1 LLTVW
6 PAINVKAELVT
17 MFSVAPANPG
27 TFLDAVDA
35 PDAPDVA
42 DVAVAS
48 SGDVLL
54 LTRNPSVVTVFDSS
68 GQFVRQF
75 GADLLSAR
83 PHGIAVGFDDTVY
96 VVDELAHAVWCFTAD
111 GTHTATLGAP
121 NVHSDT
127 GYVHE
132 GSIYTKTL
140 SVTRAGAPFHRPT
153 AVAVSPNGERYVTD
167 GYGNAAVHRFA
178 ANGTFMHSF
187 GGPGSDPGQFRLPH
201 ALVVTA
207 NTQVVVADREND
219 RLQVFD
225 ATGTVLDVWND
236 VQRPCALGLDASGHV
251 YVGELTW
258 WPGDRSFRRGVNY
271 AQAPARISV
280 FTQDG
285 TLLHREVSGGDGTGE
300 GEFIAPH
307 GLAVTTDGSV
317 LLAEVAHSFC
327 VARGIEQPD
336 VNRFHRFRFGA

>member
-1 LLTVW
+1 MAT
-6 PAINVKAELVT
+6 
-17 MFSVAPANPG
+17 FSVAPLATG
-27 TFLDAVDA
+27 TFLDAREA
-35 PDAPDVA
+35 PGAPDVA
-42 DVAVAS
+42 DVAVAPN
-48 SGDVLL
+48 GDVLL
-54 LTRNPSVVTVFDSS
+54 LTRNPSVVTVFDVS

-75 GADLLSAR
+75 GAGLFSPR

-111 GTHTATLGAP
+111 GTHTATLGEP
-121 NVHSDT
+121 DTPSDT
-127 GYVHE
+127 GYAHE
-132 GSIYTKTL
+132 GSIYARTL
-140 SVTRAGAPFHRPT
+140 SIVRAGAPFHRPT
-153 AVAVSPNGERYVTD
+153 ALAVAPNGDRYVTD
-167 GYGNAAVHRFA
+167 GYGNAAVHRFD
-178 ANGTFMHSF
+178 ANGTLLQSF
-187 GGPGSDPGQFRLPH
+187 GGPGSAPGQFRLPH

-207 NTQVVVADREND
+207 HSQVVVADREND

-225 ATGTVLDVWND
+225 ATGAVIDVWND
-236 VQRPCALGLDASGHV
+236 VQRPCALGLDATGNV

-258 WPGDRSFRRGVNY
+258 WPADRSFRHGVNY

-280 FTQDG
+280 FSPNG
-285 TLLHREVSGGDGTGE
+285 VLLHRHVSGGDGTGD

-307 GLAVTTDGSV
+307 GLAVAADGSV